1 METIA
6 RKLIEKAY
14 GAKNL
19 IYETYFHLSGNKAVA
34 FVDIDT
40 GEIYI
45 VIRRNRRKS
54 YALYELHKG
63 DPRYYSFKAAEEALN
78 DL

>member
-19 IYETYFHLSGNKAVA
+19 VYETYCILSGNRAVV
-34 FVDIDT
+34 FVDLDT

-45 VIRRNRRKS
+45 VIRRRKS

-63 DPRYYSFKAAEEALN
+63 CPRYYSFEAAEEMLK
-78 DL
+78 